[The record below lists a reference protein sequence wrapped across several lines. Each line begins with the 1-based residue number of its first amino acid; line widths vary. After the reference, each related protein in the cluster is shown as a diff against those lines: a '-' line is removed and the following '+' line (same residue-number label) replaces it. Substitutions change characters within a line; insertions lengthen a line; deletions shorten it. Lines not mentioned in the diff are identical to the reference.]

1 MYTSTRRQHYARQIR
16 TFLHTSKPEKVQRT
30 ELSVARSLLASF
42 LVALLVR
49 ALDPLLGPQAADLT
63 GVVLSV
69 LIVLGALVLC
79 LTSLSRVL
87 FSPRR

>member
-1 MYTSTRRQHYARQIR
+1 MYTSTRRQHYARQMR

-49 ALDPLLGPQAADLT
+49 AIDPLLGPQAADQT
-63 GVVLSV
+63 GVILSV
-69 LIVLGALVLC
+69 LIFLVALALC
-79 LTSLSRVL
+79 LTNISRVI